1 MCFQNHS
8 SVEPCWRFQTRAPW
22 DNPSMDRGKIDKR
35 HEIVLS
41 PWTRCFRLKRKLSWI
56 AFRFSYRNFC
66 GRGVLFSIFAST
78 STWANHQFRTRAG
91 HQTDGVRSFLIHSK
105 EIHKTYILYGPYL
118 IEIMVF
124 WVWTLKPNISMSE
137 CSAEHFRLITSVLD
151 IGKGQWLARCQRVGR
166 RFHAIMPLLRVVGN
180 KPMTNRKLMTNPWD
194 TFFRG
199 PKPSN
204 RKINFRI
211 GPKRSL
217 SNAWPYWPICQT
229 NSGC

>member
-1 MCFQNHS
+1 M
-8 SVEPCWRFQTRAPW
+8 EARL
-22 DNPSMDRGKIDKR
+22 IKR

-41 PWTRCFRLKRKLSWI
+41 PWTRCFSVKKEVILNRVSVFLSQLLWSRR
-56 AFRFSYRNFC
+56 AFFQFLPQLQLGQITNFES
-66 GRGVLFSIFAST
+66 SI
-78 STWANHQFRTRAG
+78 RAG
-91 HQTDGVRSFLIHSK
+91 RQTYGVRSFLIHSK

-137 CSAEHFRLITSVLD
+137 CSSEHFRLITSVLD